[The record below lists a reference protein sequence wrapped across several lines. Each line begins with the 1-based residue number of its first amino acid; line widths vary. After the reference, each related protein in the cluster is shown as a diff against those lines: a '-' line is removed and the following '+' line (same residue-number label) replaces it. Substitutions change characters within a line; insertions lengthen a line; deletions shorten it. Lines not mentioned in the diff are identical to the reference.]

1 MCGASL
7 LFMAVDTV
15 GPLLYALRV
24 VQGAAFAMAFTAGA
38 ALAVDEAPPERVGQ
52 AIGIFGLAF
61 LSMNAV
67 APATI
72 EEIAARAGWP
82 AAFAVAGGAAAL
94 SCLLSLRLRDRRPG
108 AAAAQAVPGLRQML
122 VRPSLLRILL
132 VVALASA
139 AMGAAFTFHQLYALE
154 LGMRN
159 VRAFFVA
166 YTAAAIAVRVGLGH
180 VADRAGR
187 RRVSLLALFLYV
199 AVVTGMPGLGAVGL
213 VPFGLGLGVA
223 HGLFYPAFNA
233 VAVESVGERER
244 GKVMALFQSAFNV
257 GFAGGALALGVLAEH
272 SGFVSV
278 FLAGGACAAAA
289 LALLAVSPEGRAPQ
303 PRISEVESEA

>member
-1 MCGASL
+1 MSCCFRIHTNRPIQEEPYEPNPARNSTLGS
-7 LFMAVDTV
+7 
-15 GPLLYALRV
+15 P
-24 VQGAAFAMAFTAGA
+24 VQT
-38 ALAVDEAPPERVGQ
+38 P
-52 AIGIFGLAF
+52 F

-108 AAAAQAVPGLRQML
+108 APAAQAVPGLRQML

-213 VPFGLGLGVA
+213 RLRHPHRAFHRARVNRRRPFRR
-223 HGLFYPAFNA
+223 LFRAWNR
-233 VAVESVGERER
+233 SMR
-244 GKVMALFQSAFNV
+244 QSRKTPTQ
-257 GFAGGALALGVLAEH
+257 
-272 SGFVSV
+272 
-278 FLAGGACAAAA
+278 AASWKKWASTA
-289 LALLAVSPEGRAPQ
+289 
-303 PRISEVESEA
+303 PRIRCSSTCA